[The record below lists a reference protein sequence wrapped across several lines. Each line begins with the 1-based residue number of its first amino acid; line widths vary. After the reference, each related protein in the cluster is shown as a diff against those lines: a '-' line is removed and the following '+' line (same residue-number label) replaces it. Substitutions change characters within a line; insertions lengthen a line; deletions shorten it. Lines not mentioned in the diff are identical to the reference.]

1 MKQIPFPRLSLS
13 FPLLLLG
20 VVLLPLLLEDRNT
33 PAAGDLSTV
42 SSSATVAEEAPGES
56 GDKGGEQQE
65 GQDTGAPVRPHA
77 PAGICEEALQV
88 GVLQAEPVER
98 QLSPG
103 DPGSSLS
110 WWIGALYPLELN
122 TGFSFC
128 TLSYSSSC
136 IPAGVGRVNHPVR
149 GPPAI

>member
-1 MKQIPFPRLSLS
+1 MKLIRFPRLSLS

-20 VVLLPLLLEDRNT
+20 VVVLPLLLEDRNT
-33 PAAGDLSTV
+33 PATGDLSTV
-42 SSSATVAEEAPGES
+42 PSSATAAEDVPGES

-65 GQDTGAPVRPHA
+65 GQDTGTPVRPHA
-77 PAGICEEALQV
+77 AAGICEEALQV
-88 GVLQAEPVER
+88 GVLQAESVAR

-110 WWIGALYPLELN
+110 WWNGALYPLELN
-122 TGFSFC
+122 TGFSSC